1 MVKRSEVVSL
11 GGLWLEGH
19 GLPEKSETLGLSS
32 RVRRAASS
40 LQMQSDQPVVASR
53 GATKTAT
60 LAMRWC
66 CERSTRSS
74 A

>member
-1 MVKRSEVVSL
+1 MVKRSEIGVLSVAL
-11 GGLWLEGH
+11 RQ
-19 GLPEKSETLGLSS
+19 TRGLSVES
-32 RVRRAASS
+32 EALGVSSGVHRAASI